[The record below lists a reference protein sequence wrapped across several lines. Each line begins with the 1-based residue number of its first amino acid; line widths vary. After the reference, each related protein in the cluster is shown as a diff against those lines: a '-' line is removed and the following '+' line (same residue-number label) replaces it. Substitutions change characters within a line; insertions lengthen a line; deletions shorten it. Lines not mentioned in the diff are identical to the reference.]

1 MVMGLPL
8 DYREDFERKGHFQP
22 VALFAEDEMA
32 GMRAALEALIEERK
46 RAESS
51 YSEVRAE
58 GGDGDPVETIYDA
71 HLTDP
76 VVRRL
81 ATHPTLASLALELL
95 GGPAKVWR
103 STFWI
108 KSPGARRLEWH
119 QDTYKSEG
127 FGSFPNLNAWIAI
140 DPTTEANAVRMAS
153 GTHRSIIDLAEFK
166 RPDYVA
172 QLRDSPELPEP
183 LAAPMGVE
191 RMVLKAGQAFIF
203 DGRVLHGSPPNREDG
218 RRAGIVVRLIPRD
231 LELRGLA
238 TPCVDLG

>member
-1 MVMGLPL
+1 MTPALPPG
-8 DYREDFERKGHFQP
+8 YRDDFERKGHFQP
-22 VALFAEDEMA
+22 VTLFTEEEMA
-32 GMRAALEALIEERK
+32 LMRAELEALIEARK

-58 GGDGDPVETIYDA
+58 GGDGDPIETLYDA

-81 ATHPTLASLALELL
+81 ATHPLLGRLAKELL
-95 GGPAKVWR
+95 GGAAKVWR

-108 KSPGARRLEWH
+108 KSSGARRLEWH

-140 DPTTEANAVRMAS
+140 DPTTEENAVRMAS
-153 GTHRSIIDLAEFK
+153 GTHRSIIDLSEFR

-172 QLRDSPELPEP
+172 QMKASPELPEP
-183 LAAPMGVE
+183 IAAPMGVE
-191 RMVLKAGQAFIF
+191 RMVLRAGQAFVF
-203 DGRVLHGSPPNREDG
+203 DGRVLHGSPPNRAEG

-231 LELRGLA
+231 LELKGLS
-238 TPCVDLG
+238 TPCLDLD

>member
-1 MVMGLPL
+1 MEERLPKG
-8 DYREDFERKGHFQP
+8 YRTDFERKGHFQP
-22 VALFAEDEMA
+22 VTLFAEEEMGA
-32 GMRAALEALIEERK
+32 MRAALEQLIEERK

-58 GGDGDPVETIYDA
+58 GGDGDPIETIYDA

-76 VVRRL
+76 VVRRI
-81 ATHPTLASLALELL
+81 ATHPVLAALGRELL

-140 DPTTEANAVRMAS
+140 DATTEANAVRMAS
-153 GTHRSIIDLAEFK
+153 GTHRAIIDLAEFK
-166 RPDYVA
+166 RPDYVGRMQA
-172 QLRDSPELPEP
+172 SPELPEP
-183 LAAPMGVE
+183 LAAPLGVE
-191 RMVLKAGQAFIF
+191 KMVLRAGQAFVF
-203 DGRVLHGSPPNREDG
+203 DGRVLHGSPPNRADG
-218 RRAGIVVRLIPRD
+218 RRAGIVIRLIPRD
-231 LELRGLA
+231 LVLPGLA
-238 TPCVDLG
+238 TPCIELS